1 MKFSWNKNVWKAL
14 KAGLISAGTIAAF
27 AGVEVLLQSFD
38 TGEELGAIGIPVM
51 VIPVIVAV
59 VASLKN
65 YLKVQKGSKLAQ
77 F

>member
-1 MKFSWNKNVWKAL
+1 MKFSWNKNAWKAL

-27 AGVEVLLQSFD
+27 AGAEVLLQSFD
-38 TGEELGAIGIPVM
+38 SAEELGSVGIPVM
-51 VIPVIVAV
+51 VIPLIVAL
-59 VASLKN
+59 VASVKN